1 MELINVNREKC
12 ISCGAC
18 SDVCPRRIITMDD
31 GFPRDVYPTTCIACG
46 HCVAVC
52 PTKALDNVRSPLS
65 GQTPIE
71 EQSSISSAA
80 ARQFLRSRRSIRK
93 YKQQPVPGSVV
104 RDLLDVA
111 RLAPTGGNSQGISF
125 IVIREADVL
134 RQITALTIDWLE
146 EAVAE
151 GSEWA
156 QKYAGYVRAYR
167 NDGEDTVLRNAPCF
181 ILATAAAEFTRGRE
195 NSCFA
200 LAYAEL
206 YAPALGLGTCWAG
219 IFEACIFAGYQP
231 MIKLL
236 NLPAGKVVTAAIMAG
251 YPQYKYHRLVDR
263 NPLAIT
269 FGVPGK

>member
-1 MELINVNREKC
+1 
-12 ISCGAC
+12 
-18 SDVCPRRIITMDD
+18 MDD
-31 GFPRDVYPTTCIACG
+31 GFPRDVYPASCIACG
-46 HCVAVC
+46 HCTAVC
-52 PTKALDNVRSPLS
+52 PTEALDNVRSPLS

-71 EQSSISSAA
+71 EQSRISSAA

-93 YKQQPVPGSVV
+93 YGQQPVSDEVV
-104 RDLLDVA
+104 RELLDVA
-111 RLAPTGGNSQGISF
+111 RLAPTGGNAQGVSY

-146 EAVAE
+146 AAVAQ
-151 GSEWA
+151 GSDWA
-156 QKYAGYVRAYR
+156 QKYAGYIRAYR

-181 ILATAAAEFTRGRE
+181 ILATAAADFPRGRE

-219 IFEACIFAGYQP
+219 IFEACMFAGYQP
-231 MIKLL
+231 MFELL